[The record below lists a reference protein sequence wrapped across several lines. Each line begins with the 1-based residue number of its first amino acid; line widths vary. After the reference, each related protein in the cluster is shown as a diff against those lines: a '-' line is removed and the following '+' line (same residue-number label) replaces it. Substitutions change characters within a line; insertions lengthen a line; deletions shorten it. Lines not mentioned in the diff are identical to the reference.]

1 MSKRIR
7 RQATGATIAE
17 AGAALGLLLPLAF
30 TLIFVVMEGSYYY
43 LIKDSLSQASR
54 QAARDLS
61 IAYGQ
66 NGGTIANSRAL
77 QNSMVFDRI
86 RIRNMVNASA
96 QFDNPVFQTAAEPFT
111 VSVTVRYTGGTN
123 GLPTFPNPDPL
134 RLGRNITLTAS
145 STYRLE

>member
-1 MSKRIR
+1 MRKHYSRKT
-7 RQATGATIAE
+7 TGSSIAE

-30 TLIFVVMEGSYYY
+30 TLMFAVFEGSYAY

-66 NGGTIANSRAL
+66 NGGAIANSRTL
-77 QNSMVFDRI
+77 QNTLVFDRI
-86 RIRNMVNASA
+86 RIRNMIASSQ
-96 QFDNPVFQTAAEPFT
+96 QFDNPVWQTALEPY
-111 VSVTVRYTGGTN
+111 SVTVTCRYTGGSY

-134 RLGRNITLTAS
+134 RLGRNITLTS
-145 STYRLE
+145 TSTYRLE